1 MARAMVSSLGGNRDG
16 ALGADVAENQLKQV
30 IVVNDALQLP
40 TGKLAAQVAHA
51 ALAAYLNASPEAR
64 RNWLADGMTKI
75 VLKCEDETTL
85 LKLHAEATRLTLP
98 VALVRD
104 AGHTVVPTGTMTC
117 VGIGPGE
124 ISLVDSITGGLRLVR

>member
-1 MARAMVSSLGGNRDG
+1 MGAR
-16 ALGADVAENQLKQV
+16 VAETELKQV

-51 ALAAYLNASPEAR
+51 ALAAYLNASPDAR
-64 RNWLADGMTKI
+64 RQWLCDGMTKI
-75 VLKCEDETTL
+75 VLKCEDENTL
-85 LKLHAEATRLTLP
+85 LKLHAEAAKLTLP

-124 ISLVDSITGGLRLVR
+124 AGLIDSITGGLRLVR

>member
-1 MARAMVSSLGGNRDG
+1 MDRHKDGQAGGI
-16 ALGADVAENQLKQV
+16 VAENDLKQV

-51 ALAAYLNASPEAR
+51 ALASYLNAPPEAR
-64 RNWLADGMTKI
+64 RQWLADGMTKI
-75 VLKCEDETTL
+75 VLKCDDEATL
-85 LKLHAEATRLTLP
+85 LQIHAEAVKASLP

-104 AGHTVVPTGTMTC
+104 AGHTVLPAGTMTC

-124 ISLVDSITGGLRLVR
+124 ATVIDAVTGSLRLVR

>member
-1 MARAMVSSLGGNRDG
+1 
-16 ALGADVAENQLKQV
+16 LGANVAESELKQV

-51 ALAAYLNASPEAR
+51 ALAAYLNASPDAR
-64 RNWLADGMTKI
+64 RQWLSDGMTKI
-75 VLKCEDETTL
+75 VLKCDDEITL
-85 LKLHAEATRLTLP
+85 LKLHAEATKLTLP

-117 VGIGPGE
+117 VGIGPAE
-124 ISLVDSITGGLRLVR
+124 TSLIDSITGGLRLVR

>member
-1 MARAMVSSLGGNRDG
+1 MLWFRRSGDKDG
-16 ALGADVAENQLKQV
+16 ASGANVAETELKQV
-30 IVVNDALQLP
+30 IVVNEALQLP

-64 RNWLADGMTKI
+64 RQWLADGMTKI
-75 VLKCEDETTL
+75 VLKCEDENTL
-85 LKLHAEATRLTLP
+85 LKLHAEATKLTLP

-117 VGIGPGE
+117 VGIGPGDTAL
-124 ISLVDSITGGLRLVR
+124 IDSITGGLRLVR

>member
-1 MARAMVSSLGGNRDG
+1 MG
-16 ALGADVAENQLKQV
+16 ANVAEDVVENESEQASLKQV

-51 ALAAYLNASPEAR
+51 ALAAYLNASPEVR
-64 RNWLADGMTKI
+64 LQWLGDGMTKI
-75 VLKCEDETTL
+75 VLKGEDENVL
-85 LKLHAEATRLTLP
+85 QKLHEDATRLALP

-104 AGHTVVPTGTMTC
+104 AGHTVVAAGTMTC

-124 ISLVDSITGGLRLVR
+124 TSVIDSITGGLRLVR

>member
-1 MARAMVSSLGGNRDG
+1 MLWFRRPGNTG
-16 ALGADVAENQLKQV
+16 TPLGANVAENALKQV
-30 IVVNDALQLP
+30 IVVNDALHLP

-64 RNWLADGMTKI
+64 RQWLADGMTKI
-75 VLKCEDETTL
+75 VLKCDDENTL
-85 LKLHAEATRLTLP
+85 LKLHAEAAKLTLP

-104 AGHTVVPTGTMTC
+104 AGHTVVATGTMTC

-124 ISLVDSITGGLRLVR
+124 TGLIDSITGGLRLVR

>member
-1 MARAMVSSLGGNRDG
+1 
-16 ALGADVAENQLKQV
+16 VAESELKQV

-51 ALAAYLNASPEAR
+51 ALAAYLNASPDAR
-64 RNWLADGMTKI
+64 RQWLSDGMTKI
-75 VLKCEDETTL
+75 VLKCEDENTL
-85 LKLHAEATRLTLP
+85 LTMHAEATKLTLP

-124 ISLVDSITGGLRLVR
+124 ASLIDSITGGLRLVR

>member
-1 MARAMVSSLGGNRDG
+1 M
-16 ALGADVAENQLKQV
+16 AENELEQALKQV

-51 ALAAYLNASPEAR
+51 ALAAYLNASPDAR
-64 RNWLADGMTKI
+64 RQWLADGMTKI
-75 VLKCEDETTL
+75 VLKCEDENVL
-85 LKLHAEATRLTLP
+85 LKLHEDATKLALP

-104 AGHTVVPTGTMTC
+104 AGHTVVASGTMTC

-124 ISLVDSITGGLRLVR
+124 TSAIDSITGGLRLVR